1 MDSRPRY
8 HDAVLP
14 AWAGARDLRNRITT
28 VIVRRATRTPR
39 GEEWR
44 GLCALL
50 ADTFLMWAGFFMV
63 IPILSVHYVDG
74 LGWTAGAIGL
84 ILAVRQLIQQGLT
97 VVSGVVADR
106 FGAKWLICVGMLVR
120 GVGFA
125 AMAWADT
132 FGFLM
137 FTAILAATGGALF
150 EAPKSAA
157 IAALTNESNRAHY
170 YALNGIVSGAG
181 LTIGP
186 FIGALLLDVGFE
198 TVAIV
203 AALCYVLTFAITLL
217 FLPAVKVATAGA
229 PPLAGL
235 ALALRDRPFVGVN
248 LLLMGYWFMT
258 SQLSIS
264 FPLIATEIS
273 GTTDAVSW
281 VFGLN
286 AGMAVALQYPAMRLF
301 DGRLRPAVTLV
312 IGMAIMAFGLA
323 MVGFVSHVPTLLVSV
338 GIFSAGQLLASP
350 TQQTVTANL
359 ANPAALGSYFGV
371 ASISLAVGGSVGNFT
386 GGTLYELGDRLD
398 AAPLPW
404 LIFATVGMGAA
415 AGLYV
420 LDRRLVE
427 RRARTGVQ
435 VAPAGQ

>member
-1 MDSRPRY
+1 M
-8 HDAVLP
+8 
-14 AWAGARDLRNRITT
+14 
-28 VIVRRATRTPR
+28 IVRRANRTPR

-50 ADTFLMWAGFFMV
+50 ADTFLMWGGFFMV
-63 IPILSVHYVDG
+63 IPLISVQFVDN
-74 LGWTAGAIGL
+74 LGWTAGAVGL
-84 ILAVRQLIQQGLT
+84 ILGVRQLVQQGLT

-106 FGAKWLICVGMLVR
+106 IGAKWLICAGMLVR
-120 GVGFA
+120 GAGFA
-125 AMAWADT
+125 AMAWADS

-170 YALNGIVSGAG
+170 YALSGIVGGAG

-186 FIGALLLDVGFE
+186 FVGALLLDVGFE
-198 TVAIV
+198 TVAIA
-203 AALCYVLTFAITLL
+203 AALCYVVTFAITLI
-217 FLPAVKVATAGA
+217 FLPPVKVATAGA

-235 ALALRDRPFVGVN
+235 GLALRDRPFVSVN

-273 GTTDAVSW
+273 GTSNAVSW

-286 AGMAVALQYPAMRLF
+286 AGMAVALQYPAMRF
-301 DGRLRPAVTLV
+301 VDGRLRPATTLI
-312 IGMAIMAFGLA
+312 IGIAIMAIGLA
-323 MVGFVSHVPTLLVSV
+323 TVGFVSHVPALLASV
-338 GIFSAGQLLASP
+338 AIFSAGQLLASP
-350 TQQTVTANL
+350 SQQTVTANL

-386 GGTLYELGDRLD
+386 GGSLYQLGDRLN

-404 LIFATVGMGAA
+404 LIFATVGMTAA
-415 AGLYV
+415 VGLFV
-420 LDRRLVE
+420 LDRRLSG
-427 RRARTGVQ
+427 RHLRSGVH
-435 VAPAGQ
+435 VAAAGQ

>member
-1 MDSRPRY
+1 M
-8 HDAVLP
+8 LP
-14 AWAGARDLRNRITT
+14 ASDDDRDNRNRTT
-28 VIVRRATRTPR
+28 SVIVRRANRTPR

-63 IPILSVHYVDG
+63 IPLLSVHYVDG

-84 ILAVRQLIQQGLT
+84 ILGVRQLIQQGLT
-97 VVSGVVADR
+97 VVSGIVADR
-106 FGAKWLICVGMLVR
+106 IGAKWLICAGMLLR
-120 GVGFA
+120 GAGFA

-132 FGFLM
+132 FSFLM

-170 YALNGIVSGAG
+170 YALNGIVGGAG

-203 AALCYVLTFAITLL
+203 ASLCYVITFAITLV
-217 FLPAVKVATAGA
+217 FLPSVKVATAGS
-229 PPLAGL
+229 PPLAGV

-258 SQLSIS
+258 SQLSIA

-273 GTTDAVSW
+273 GTSNAVSW

-286 AGMAVALQYPAMRLF
+286 AGMAVVLQYPAMRF
-301 DGRLRPAVTLV
+301 VDGRLRPAITLV
-312 IGMAIMAFGLA
+312 IGMAIMATGLA
-323 MVGFVSHVPTLLVSV
+323 TVGFVSHVPALLAAVA
-338 GIFSAGQLLASP
+338 IFSAGQLLASP

-386 GGTLYELGDRLD
+386 GGTLYQLGDRLD
-398 AAPLPW
+398 SAALPW
-404 LIFATVGMGAA
+404 LIFAAVGMTAA
-415 AGLYV
+415 AGLFV
-420 LDRRLVE
+420 LDRRLMG
-427 RRARTGVQ
+427 RRVRQSVQ
-435 VAPAGQ
+435 VATAGR

>member
-1 MDSRPRY
+1 
-8 HDAVLP
+8 
-14 AWAGARDLRNRITT
+14 
-28 VIVRRATRTPR
+28 
-39 GEEWR
+39 
-44 GLCALL
+44 
-50 ADTFLMWAGFFMV
+50 MV
-63 IPILSVHYVDG
+63 IPLISVQFVDN
-74 LGWTAGAIGL
+74 LGWTAGAVGL
-84 ILAVRQLIQQGLT
+84 ILGVRQLVQQGLT

-106 FGAKWLICVGMLVR
+106 IGAKWLICAGMLVR
-120 GVGFA
+120 GAGFA
-125 AMAWADT
+125 AMAWADS

-170 YALNGIVSGAG
+170 YALSGIVGGAG

-186 FIGALLLDVGFE
+186 FVGALLLDVGFE
-198 TVAIV
+198 TVAIA
-203 AALCYVLTFAITLL
+203 AALCYVVTFAITLV
-217 FLPAVKVATAGA
+217 FLPPVKVATAGA

-235 ALALRDRPFVGVN
+235 GLALRDRPFVSVN

-258 SQLSIS
+258 SQLSIA

-273 GTTDAVSW
+273 GTSNAVSW

-286 AGMAVALQYPAMRLF
+286 AGMAVALQYPAMRF
-301 DGRLRPAVTLV
+301 VDGRLRPAMTLI
-312 IGMAIMAFGLA
+312 IGMAIMATGLA
-323 MVGFVSHVPTLLVSV
+323 TVGFVSHVPALLAAVA
-338 GIFSAGQLLASP
+338 IFSAGQLLASP

-386 GGTLYELGDRLD
+386 GGSLYQLGDRLN

-404 LIFATVGMGAA
+404 LIFATVGMTAA
-415 AGLYV
+415 VGLFI
-420 LDRRLVE
+420 LDRRLSG
-427 RRARTGVQ
+427 RNLRPGVH
-435 VAPAGQ
+435 AIAAGQ

>member
-1 MDSRPRY
+1 M
-8 HDAVLP
+8 LP
-14 AWAGARDLRNRITT
+14 ASVDDRDDWSRTTT
-28 VIVRRATRTPR
+28 VIVRRANRNPR

-63 IPILSVHYVDG
+63 IPLISVQFVDN

-84 ILAVRQLIQQGLT
+84 ILGVRQLVQQGLT

-106 FGAKWLICVGMLVR
+106 IGAKWLICAGMLVR
-120 GVGFA
+120 GAGFA
-125 AMAWADT
+125 AMARADS

-170 YALNGIVSGAG
+170 YALSGIVGGAG

-198 TVAIV
+198 TVAYV
-203 AALCYVLTFAITLL
+203 AAFCYVLTFLITLI
-217 FLPAVKVATAGA
+217 FLPPVKVATSGS
-229 PPLAGL
+229 PPLAGI
-235 ALALRDRPFVGVN
+235 ALALRDRPFVSVN

-258 SQLSIS
+258 SQLSIA

-273 GTTDAVSW
+273 GTSNAVSW

-286 AGMAVALQYPAMRLF
+286 AGMAVALQYPAMRLVS
-301 DGRLRPAVTLV
+301 GRLRPAMTLI
-312 IGMAIMAFGLA
+312 IGMAIMAAGLA
-323 MVGFVSHVPTLLVSV
+323 TVGFVSHVPALLASV
-338 GIFSAGQLLASP
+338 AIFSAGQLLASP
-350 TQQTVTANL
+350 NQQTVTANL

-386 GGTLYELGDRLD
+386 GGSLYQLGDRLN
-398 AAPLPW
+398 ASPLPW
-404 LIFATVGMGAA
+404 LIFATVGMSAA
-415 AGLYV
+415 AGLWI
-420 LDRRLVE
+420 LDRRLSG
-427 RRARTGVQ
+427 RRVRPGVRV
-435 VAPAGQ
+435 VAAGR